1 MSYLKSTVLLSAC
14 LALSAPAF
22 AAADGQGNPY
32 ECQPRQMQKD
42 ERFPF
47 SIDAPDGLRA
57 VMIQGDI
64 RVRLYK
70 GNEDITHR
78 LESRLDGDTG
88 QSELFLELHGA
99 QKHDRA
105 RYLIEIEQGGRGSIC
120 VAAPG

>member
-1 MSYLKSTVLLSAC
+1 MSYLKSMVLLSAS

-22 AAADGQGNPY
+22 AAADGQGDPY

-47 SIDAPDGLRA
+47 SVDAQDGLWT

-70 GNEDITHR
+70 GNDDITHR
-78 LESRLDGDTG
+78 MESRLDGDTG
-88 QSELFLELHGA
+88 QANLFLELHGA
-99 QKHDRA
+99 RKNDRG

>member
-1 MSYLKSTVLLSAC
+1 MSYLKSMVLLSAS
-14 LALSAPAF
+14 LALSAPAI
-22 AAADGQGNPY
+22 AAADGQSDPY
-32 ECQPRQMQKD
+32 ECQPRQIQKD

-47 SIDAPDGLRA
+47 SVDAQDGMWA

-70 GNEDITHR
+70 GNDDITQR
-78 LESRLDGDTG
+78 MESRLDGDTG
-88 QSELFLELHGA
+88 QASLFLELHGA
-99 QKHDRA
+99 RKNDRG